1 MSSFPKAPSAI
12 KQVTMHRNTAADLN
26 RNIEVDNKAIT
37 NYRDLLVNLL
47 FLRRLPPWHANVGK
61 RLAKMEKGQC

>member
-1 MSSFPKAPSAI
+1 
-12 KQVTMHRNTAADLN
+12 MHQPCCKDGNEQHALTAAADLN